1 MSVSSGGGANG
12 GFSSSAGGGDVPGQP
27 GPTSAGGAAAAADA
41 EVALV
46 EMSGYFLVRAGK
58 EDERFQL
65 PLRETVVG
73 RDSVR
78 DKAPANRNKLRVG
91 IPSSLEVSACG
102 WVAVVVVAV

>member
-1 MSVSSGGGANG
+1 MA
-12 GFSSSAGGGDVPGQP
+12 
-27 GPTSAGGAAAAADA
+27 TSANRAAAADA
-41 EVALV
+41 DVALV

-58 EDERFQL
+58 EDDCFRL

-91 IPSSLEVSACG
+91 IPSSLEVSG
-102 WVAVVVVAV
+102 WWQRSRAYGRTCCT